1 MPVKNERGKGKQRGT
16 GTRQRKS
23 IVLFATE
30 GNNKTE
36 TLYFKNFNQKNLQIK
51 FTRGNETDPEKMMKR
66 LLDEADDM
74 GLGSEPGD
82 CAFSLVDGDV
92 NPKKDGQIMRADV
105 MARGTKA
112 TQIVSNPCFE
122 IWYSCHYGYSTRQ
135 YHSTDE
141 AIAALRELVPAY
153 SKENP
158 GMYQLT
164 IHNVNKACENA
175 IRLEQYNQDAGR
187 KLHTA
192 DFLPSTDVYKVI
204 IHLLKQNN
212 NDSSVE

>member
-92 NPKKDGQIMRADV
+92 NPKKDGQIIRADA

-141 AIAALRELVPAY
+141 
-153 SKENP
+153 
-158 GMYQLT
+158 
-164 IHNVNKACENA
+164 
-175 IRLEQYNQDAGR
+175 
-187 KLHTA
+187 
-192 DFLPSTDVYKVI
+192 VI
-204 IHLLKQNN
+204 IPGRETRL
-212 NDSSVE
+212 

>member
-92 NPKKDGQIMRADV
+92 NPKKDGQIMRADA

-122 IWYSCHYGYSTRQ
+122 IW
-135 YHSTDE
+135 
-141 AIAALRELVPAY
+141 
-153 SKENP
+153 
-158 GMYQLT
+158 
-164 IHNVNKACENA
+164 
-175 IRLEQYNQDAGR
+175 
-187 KLHTA
+187 
-192 DFLPSTDVYKVI
+192 
-204 IHLLKQNN
+204 
-212 NDSSVE
+212 

>member
-1 MPVKNERGKGKQRGT
+1 MAVSKERGKSKQRGT

-66 LLDEADDM
+66 LLDEAEDM

-82 CAFSLVDGDV
+82 YAFCLVDSDV
-92 NPKKDGQIMRADV
+92 NPKKDGQIARADI
-105 MARGTKA
+105 MAKGTKA
-112 TQIVSNPCFE
+112 VQIVSNPCFE

-135 YHSTDE
+135 FHSSDE
-141 AIAALRELVPAY
+141 AVAALKELEPAY
-153 SKENP
+153 TKENP
-158 GMYQLT
+158 AMYQLT
-164 IHNVNKACENA
+164 IHNVDKACENA
-175 IRLEQYNQDAGR
+175 IRLEQYNQEAGH
-187 KLHTA
+187 KMHTSG
-192 DFLPSTDVYKVI
+192 FQPSTEVYKVVR
-204 IHLLKQNN
+204 HLQKI
-212 NDSSVE
+212 

>member
-23 IVLFATE
+23 IILFATE

-36 TLYFKNFNQKNLQIK
+36 TLYFKNFNQKNLQIR

-66 LLDEADDM
+66 LLDEADDI
-74 GLGSEPGD
+74 GLGSEPED

-92 NPKKDGQIMRADV
+92 NPKKDGQIIRADA

-122 IWYSCHYGYSTRQ
+122 IWFLCHYGYSTRQ
-135 YHSTDE
+135 FHSSDE
-141 AIAALRELVPAY
+141 AIVALREMESAY
-153 SKENP
+153 TKENP
-158 GMYQLT
+158 DMYQLT
-164 IHNVNKACENA
+164 IHNVDKACENA
-175 IRLEQYNQDAGR
+175 IRLEQHNQDAGHKR
-187 KLHTA
+187 HTSG
-192 DFLPSTDVYKVI
+192 FQPSTEIYKI
-204 IHLLKQNN
+204 IARLLRH
-212 NDSSVE
+212 DS